1 MEFFKKHK
9 TGVIVSGLAL
19 VFIFSLAA
27 TGSKERYSDL
37 QMFSKVLSIIEQHYV
52 EQVDTKKLIYGG
64 IKGMLASL
72 DPHTNFLSPDFF
84 KEFKSETSGEFG
96 GVGVEIS
103 LQDDVLTVMS
113 PIEDSPAWRAGIKG
127 GDKVVEIE
135 GKSTKGMSV
144 SEAVSVMRGKPG
156 TKVNVSIW
164 REGFERAQKFVLE
177 RENIKIRSVKY
188 SDVGSGMAYIRVTSF
203 IERTSEDLVEAIN
216 KHESKN
222 GPLKGLVLD
231 LRNNAGGLLDQ
242 AIKVVNEFVPEGVI
256 VSTIGRNKKE
266 KDVVYA
272 KRELARVDIPLAVLV
287 NEYSASASEIVAGAL
302 QDHKRAIVMGTR
314 TFGKG
319 SVQQVVELGE
329 GAGLKLTVA
338 RYYTPSGRSIQAQGI
353 EPDIIVEPVDH
364 EAYTKAVIHRKSV
377 READIDGHLVNE
389 TGKEIKSKDLE
400 QKENDSEDLAFW
412 QKAKADEKKKL
423 DETKLSPA
431 ERLKRDYQV
440 QQALNYL
447 KAMKVFKAMGA
458 VTTQNTTENL
468 AVPMVKETD
477 VKTSPEPKIKP
488 KKAVPKSDGKKQ

>member
-1 MEFFKKHK
+1 
-9 TGVIVSGLAL
+9 
-19 VFIFSLAA
+19 
-27 TGSKERYSDL
+27 
-37 QMFSKVLSIIEQHYV
+37 
-52 EQVDTKKLIYGG
+52 
-64 IKGMLASL
+64 
-72 DPHTNFLSPDFF
+72 
-84 KEFKSETSGEFG
+84 
-96 GVGVEIS
+96 
-103 LQDDVLTVMS
+103 
-113 PIEDSPAWRAGIKG
+113 
-127 GDKVVEIE
+127 
-135 GKSTKGMSV
+135 
-144 SEAVSVMRGKPG
+144 
-156 TKVNVSIW
+156 
-164 REGFERAQKFVLE
+164 
-177 RENIKIRSVKY
+177 
-188 SDVGSGMAYIRVTSF
+188 
-203 IERTSEDLVEAIN
+203 
-216 KHESKN
+216 
-222 GPLKGLVLD
+222 
-231 LRNNAGGLLDQ
+231 
-242 AIKVVNEFVPEGVI
+242 
-256 VSTIGRNKKE
+256 
-266 KDVVYA
+266 
-272 KRELARVDIPLAVLV
+272 
-287 NEYSASASEIVAGAL
+287 
-302 QDHKRAIVMGTR
+302 MGTR

-468 AVPMVKETD
+468 AVPTVKETD
-477 VKTSPEPKIKP
+477 VKTSPEPKTKP
-488 KKAVPKSDGKKQ
+488 KKSAPKSDGKKQ